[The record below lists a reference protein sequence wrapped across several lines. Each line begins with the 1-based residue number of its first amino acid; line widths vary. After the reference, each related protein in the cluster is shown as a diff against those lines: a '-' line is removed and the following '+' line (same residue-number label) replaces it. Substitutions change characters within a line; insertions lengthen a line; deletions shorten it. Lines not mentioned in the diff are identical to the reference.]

1 MIQIIGFIFDAL
13 IYLLRLYSIL
23 LFAGAILRM
32 ARADE
37 TSLIGRMV
45 FPLTD
50 PPANF
55 LGRKFPKLRVYSS
68 GAYIDFSP
76 LVLIISVELFIMLL
90 GRLRL
95 IFGA

>member
-1 MIQIIGFIFDAL
+1 MIQILGFIFDAL

-37 TSLIGRMV
+37 TSVIGRLV

-55 LGRKFPKLRVYSS
+55 LSRKFPKLRMYSS

-76 LVLIISVELFIMLL
+76 LVLIISVELIIMLL
-90 GRLRL
+90 GRVRM

>member
-1 MIQIIGFIFDAL
+1 MIQLLAFLFDAL
-13 IYLLRLYSIL
+13 TYLLRLYSIL
-23 LFAGAILRM
+23 LFAAAVLRM

-37 TSLIGRMV
+37 TSIIGRMV

-55 LGRKFPKLRVYSS
+55 LSRKFPKLRMYSS

-76 LVLIISVELFIMLL
+76 LVLIISVELIIMLI
-90 GRLRL
+90 GRVRI